1 MSSSRGFPDA
11 TPDGRVRA
19 LHAKGVSVWLD
30 DLSRALLESGTL
42 ERYLTDH
49 ALSGVTSNPT
59 IFAHALRSDDRYQD
73 RLQRLVDQG
82 LREPHALFFALA
94 LSDVHDAAQLLRD
107 TYERSAGR
115 DGYVSFE
122 CTPDV
127 AHDAA
132 ATVRQAE
139 HVWDRVDAPNL
150 MIKVPATP
158 AGIEA
163 IERLTAEGINVNVT
177 LLFATGRYEQA
188 SRAYQRGIERRVRA
202 GEPVDRVRSVASV
215 FVSRIDALVAQRL
228 GEDAGRGSVAI
239 ANARSI
245 YARATAIF
253 DEPQWREMSAVGA
266 SWQRPLWASTAPK
279 TLGLRDVAYVEA
291 LALPDTIVT
300 VPEKTLLAF
309 ADHGVPR
316 LADGDG
322 EEHAAVVAQVGRA
335 GVDLEAIGAELESAG
350 LRAFTEA
357 YAEVIDHITAHVAPQ
372 NGPSFRQRVSRPGA
386 RVAASRRAP

>member
-1 MSSSRGFPDA
+1 MSTSGRLQDA
-11 TPDGRVRA
+11 TPSSRVRA
-19 LHAKGVSVWLD
+19 LHVRGVSVWLD

-42 ERYLTDH
+42 ERYVTDH

-59 IFAHALRSDDRYQD
+59 IFAHALRTDDRYRD
-73 RLQRLVDQG
+73 RLAGLVAKG
-82 LREPHALFFALA
+82 VREPHALFFALA
-94 LSDVHDAAQLLRD
+94 LADVYDAAQLLRE
-107 TYERSAGR
+107 TYERTGGR

-127 AHDAA
+127 AHDAS
-132 ATVRQAE
+132 ATVRQAQQ
-139 HVWDRVDAPNL
+139 VWDRVDAPNL
-150 MIKVPATP
+150 MIKVPATD

-177 LLFATGRYEQA
+177 LLFAARRYEQA
-188 SRAYQRGIERRVRA
+188 ARAYQRGIEQRARA

-228 GEDAGRGSVAI
+228 GEGATHGSVAI

-245 YARATAIF
+245 YRRAMALF
-253 DEPQWREMSAVGA
+253 DEPQWREVRAVGA

-279 TLGLRDVAYVEA
+279 TLGVRDVAYIEA
-291 LALPDTIVT
+291 LALRDTIVT
-300 VPEKTLLAF
+300 VPEKTLFAF
-309 ADHGVPR
+309 AEHGVPR

-322 EEHAAVVAQVGRA
+322 EEDASAIEQAAHAGI
-335 GVDLEAIGAELESAG
+335 DLAAIGAELESAG

-357 YAEVIDHITAHVAPQ
+357 YEEVIDHITACVASQPCEE
-372 NGPSFRQRVSRPGA
+372 
-386 RVAASRRAP
+386 AA